1 MSKRQYLRL
10 TLVFGV
16 LFLILS
22 FWISLQDFILPRG
35 QFVHCSL
42 RQNLC
47 FYDRRSLDNIQEI
60 RDNPNLEFLQYE
72 LPDYEK
78 LLVISIPGL
87 SAKVSVDSKDVSS
100 VFNLQLLTNPG
111 NICIFGP
118 TPNGS
123 YYYYCSE
130 IEGFPSN
137 SPYSLMGYFELSS
150 KDKVNFDALIQQGVS
165 KFNND
170 LGKRSLVAILI
181 FAAFLAIYFV
191 LSAIIYFVIYGI
203 GKKKDT

>member
-1 MSKRQYLRL
+1 M
-10 TLVFGV
+10 
-16 LFLILS
+16 
-22 FWISLQDFILPRG
+22 
-35 QFVHCSL
+35 
-42 RQNLC
+42 
-47 FYDRRSLDNIQEI
+47 
-60 RDNPNLEFLQYE
+60 
-72 LPDYEK
+72 
-78 LLVISIPGL
+78 ISIPGL

-100 VFNLQLLTNPG
+100 VFNLQLLTNLG

-181 FAAFLAIYFV
+181 FAAFLAIYSV